1 MINRRTFRVA
11 IACAT
16 GVALATGVTTLASA
30 ASTHQ
35 TASAP
40 KPTVVLVHGAWSD
53 AASWGAVIKRLQT
66 KGYPVAAPP
75 TALRSLSD
83 DSAYLASYLKTI
95 HGPIVL
101 VGHSYGGS
109 VITNAATDNTN
120 VKALVYISAFAPDEG
135 ETASK
140 LTAKFPGTHITT
152 DPNAQVPTALTPV
165 PFTLANGT
173 AGVDLYTKADKYR
186 DLFLS
191 NRLSSKAAA
200 ELAATQRPAAPA
212 ALDGESGKPAWKII
226 PSWYL
231 VSNDDHLIPPATESF
246 MAARA
251 HAHTV
256 KADTPHA
263 AQVTNPEIVTNLIEQ
278 AAATTR

>member
-1 MINRRTFRVA
+1 MFNRHAFR
-11 IACAT
+11 IAVVGAT
-16 GVALATGVTTLASA
+16 GAALAVGMTPLASA
-30 ASTHQ
+30 ASSPK

-40 KPTVVLVHGAWSD
+40 KPTVVLVNGAWSD
-53 AASWGAVIKRLQT
+53 PASWSGVIKRLQT
-66 KGYPVAAPP
+66 KGYPVTAPP

-95 HGPIVL
+95 QGPIVL

-109 VITNAATDNTN
+109 VITNAATDNAK
-120 VKALVYISAFAPDEG
+120 VKALVYISAFAPDKG
-135 ETASK
+135 ESVVD

-152 DPNAQVPTALTPV
+152 DPHAAIPTALTPV
-165 PFTLANGT
+165 PFTLADGST
-173 AGVDLYTKADKYR
+173 GVDLYARADKYR

-191 NRLSSKAAA
+191 DRLGNKVAA
-200 ELAATQRPAAPA
+200 ELAATQSPAAPH
-212 ALDGESGKPAWKII
+212 ALDEASGAPAWKTI

-231 VSNDDHLIPPATESF
+231 VSNDDHLIPPAAQRF

-251 HAHTV
+251 RAHTV

-263 AQVTNPEIVTNLIEQ
+263 AQVVNPEIVTNLIEQ